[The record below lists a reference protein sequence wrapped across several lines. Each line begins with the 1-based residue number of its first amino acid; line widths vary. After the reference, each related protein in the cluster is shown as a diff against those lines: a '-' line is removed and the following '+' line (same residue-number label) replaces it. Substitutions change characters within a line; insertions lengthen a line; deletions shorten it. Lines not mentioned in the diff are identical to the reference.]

1 MLNPTVKKIKKEL
14 RRGHKSIKL
23 QRENRDF
30 TTNSN
35 EIHWIIREILKTCIL
50 INWKIWKKI
59 NKFFE
64 MDLSYQ
70 SRKRG
75 CRTHK
80 MIYNSNKIKEVI
92 KNLPIRNTETTH
104 GVTALFYS
112 VFQ

>member
-50 INWKIWKKI
+50 INWKIWKKSI
-59 NKFFE
+59 NFLRWICPTKVE
-64 MDLSYQ
+64 KEDAE
-70 SRKRG
+70 
-75 CRTHK
+75 H
-80 MIYNSNKIKEVI
+80 IK
-92 KNLPIRNTETTH
+92 
-104 GVTALFYS
+104 
-112 VFQ
+112 